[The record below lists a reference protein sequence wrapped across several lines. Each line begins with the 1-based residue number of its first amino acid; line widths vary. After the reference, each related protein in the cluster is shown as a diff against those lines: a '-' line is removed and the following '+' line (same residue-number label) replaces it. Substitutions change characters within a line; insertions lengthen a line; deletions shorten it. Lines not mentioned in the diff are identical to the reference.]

1 MGEDRNYNTE
11 QQSRDPHS
19 KKLRCQRKKIKGN
32 VKYNALLKTSVP
44 FTSLITEKT
53 PYSIANMVNCI
64 HYLIHK
70 TDL

>member
-1 MGEDRNYNTE
+1 MPE
-11 QQSRDPHS
+11 
-19 KKLRCQRKKIKGN
+19 KKIKGN